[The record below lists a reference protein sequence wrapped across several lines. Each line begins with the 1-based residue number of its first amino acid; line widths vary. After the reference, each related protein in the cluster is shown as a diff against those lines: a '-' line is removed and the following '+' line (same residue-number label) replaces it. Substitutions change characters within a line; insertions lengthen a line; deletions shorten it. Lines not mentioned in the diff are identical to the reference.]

1 MVRSRDMT
9 ALSANTLFDIAE
21 RSRRQQQAWM
31 HEEPLPAG
39 RPDAEFHSAKA
50 SVAVPTPLTSAFSC
64 PPNMVLA

>member
-21 RSRRQQQAWM
+21 RSRRQQQAWK
-31 HEEPLPAG
+31 HKEPRPAG